1 MLVEEAVAAGARL
14 FAACRTVGLSVR
26 THQRWV
32 TSEEDGRHGPNRV
45 PANSLSAAERERI
58 VTVATS
64 PRFRDK
70 SPTQIVPL
78 LADEGRYIGSEST
91 IYRVLRAEKLLARRG
106 RQRPAS
112 SRLREHAADG
122 PWQLASWDITYLR
135 SHRRGDFFFLYMVE
149 DVWSRKILGWEVHEV
164 ESSELAAA
172 LIERIRR
179 EHPEK
184 NLAGWILHS
193 DNGGPMKGA
202 TMLATLQRLGVVT
215 SFSRPRVSDDNPFIE
230 ALFRTLKYWPEYSVS
245 GFASVD
251 EARAWV
257 TRFVEYYNHEHQ
269 HSGIGFVAPADRHA
283 GNDVEILA
291 ARRAVYARQKELHPE
306 RWSGKARPWNR
317 PLVVTLNPEAAHREE
332 RAA

>member
-1 MLVEEAVAAGARL
+1 
-14 FAACRTVGLSVR
+14 
-26 THQRWV
+26 V
-32 TSEEDGRHGPNRV
+32 TSQEDGRHGPNRA
-45 PANSLSAAERERI
+45 PANSFSAMERQRI
-58 VTVATS
+58 ISVVTSA
-64 PRFRDK
+64 RFRDK

-91 IYRVLRAEKLLARRG
+91 IYRVLRAEKLQTRRG
-106 RQRPAS
+106 RQRPAAN
-112 SRLREHAADG
+112 RQREHAADG

-135 SHRRGDFFFLYMVE
+135 SHQRGAFYFLYMVE
-149 DVWSRKILGWEVHEV
+149 DVWSRKILDWEVHDV

-172 LIERIRR
+172 LIERIRV

-245 GFASVD
+245 GFDSV
-251 EARAWV
+251 EAARTWV
-257 TRFVEYYNHEHQ
+257 ARFVEYYNHDHQ
-269 HSGIGFVAPADRHA
+269 HSGIGFVAPADRHE

-291 ARRAVYARQKELHPE
+291 ARRAVYARAKRLHPE
-306 RWSGKARPWNR
+306 RWSGEARAWSR
-317 PLVVTLNPEAAHREE
+317 PVVVKLNPEAEHRVE

>member
-1 MLVEEAVAAGARL
+1 MLVEEAVAAGSRL
-14 FAACRTVGLSVR
+14 FAACKTVGLSVR

-32 TSEEDGRHGPNRV
+32 TAAVDGRHGPNRA
-45 PANSLSAAERERI
+45 PANSLSAVERQRI

-78 LADEGRYIGSEST
+78 LADEGCYIGSEST
-91 IYRVLRAEKLLARRG
+91 IYRVLRAAKLQTRRG
-106 RQRPAS
+106 RQRPVT

-135 SHRRGDFFFLYMVE
+135 SHQRGAFFFLYMVQ
-149 DVWSRKILGWEVHEV
+149 DVWSRKILGWEVHDV
-164 ESSELAAA
+164 ESSDLAAA

-193 DNGGPMKGA
+193 DNGAPMKGA
-202 TMLATLQRLGVVT
+202 TMLATLQRLGVVA

-251 EARAWV
+251 DARQWV
-257 TRFVEYYNHEHQ
+257 SRFVDYYNHDHQ

-283 GNDVEILA
+283 GNDVSILEG
-291 ARRAVYARQKELHPE
+291 RRAVYARAKGFHPE
-306 RWSGKARPWNR
+306 RWSGNARPWSR
-317 PLVVTLNPEAAHREE
+317 PLVVTLNPEVDHRAE